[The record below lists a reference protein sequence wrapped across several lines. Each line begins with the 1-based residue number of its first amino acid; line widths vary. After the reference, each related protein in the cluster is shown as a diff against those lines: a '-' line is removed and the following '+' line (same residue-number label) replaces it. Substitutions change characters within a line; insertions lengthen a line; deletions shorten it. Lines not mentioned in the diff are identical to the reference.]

1 MIKVGWLFMSNV
13 DLSALFRG
21 MQGQMQSQL
30 NTNREFIHHPGSKGD
45 ALENAWIEWLQNY
58 LPNRYSVDKAIVIDY
73 QGNTSDQIDVV
84 IYDNWFTPFIF
95 NQNGFK
101 YIPAEG
107 VYAVFEVKPD
117 IRGNVGDINYIKYAG
132 QKIASVRRL
141 DRTSTSMI
149 NSGQK
154 LPARPLT
161 KIIGGILTTTNS
173 FTHYN
178 NNTIEKHI
186 GSLTDLEGIDLGCI
200 VDHGSFFVQYQGEE
214 DINERTDFRKRI
226 RDYYQNRTFQSLVFS
241 QSENSLI
248 TFFMQL
254 TRYLQQAIGT
264 VPAIDLQAYMDTIGE
279 KIDSEI

>member
-1 MIKVGWLFMSNV
+1 MIKVGWLFMNKV
-13 DLSALFRG
+13 DLSALFCG

-30 NTNREFIHHPGSKGD
+30 RTNREFIHHPGSKGD

-117 IRGNVGDINYIKYAG
+117 IQGKVGDINYIQYAG

-154 LPARPLT
+154 LSARPLT

-173 FTHYN
+173 FTRYH

-186 GSLTDLEGIDLGCI
+186 KSLTDLERIDLGCI
-200 VDHGSFFVQYQGEE
+200 VDYGSFFVQYDGEE
-214 DINERTDFRKRI
+214 DVNEKVNFKKRI
-226 RDYYQNRTFQSLVFS
+226 HDYYQKRTFQSLVFS
-241 QSENSLI
+241 RPENSLI

-264 VPAIDLQAYMDTIGE
+264 VPAIDLQAYMNTIGE
-279 KIDSEI
+279 EIDSEI

>member
-1 MIKVGWLFMSNV
+1 MNKV
-13 DLSALFRG
+13 DLSALFYG
-21 MQGQMQSQL
+21 MQGQMRSQL
-30 NTNREFIHHPGSKGD
+30 STNREFIHHPGSKGD

-117 IRGNVGDINYIKYAG
+117 IQGKVGDINYIQYAG

-154 LPARPLT
+154 LSARPLT

-173 FTHYN
+173 FTRYH

-186 GSLTDLEGIDLGCI
+186 KSLTDLERIDLGCI
-200 VDHGSFFVQYQGEE
+200 VDYGSFFVQYDGEE
-214 DINERTDFRKRI
+214 DVNEKVNFKKRI
-226 RDYYQNRTFQSLVFS
+226 HDYYQKRTFQLLVFS

-264 VPAIDLQAYMDTIGE
+264 VPAIDLQAYMNTIGE
-279 KIDSEI
+279 EIDSEI

>member
-1 MIKVGWLFMSNV
+1 MNNV

-30 NTNREFIHHPGSKGD
+30 STNREFIHHPGSKGD

-73 QGNTSDQIDVV
+73 HGNTSDQIDIV

-117 IRGNVGDINYIKYAG
+117 IQGNVGDLNYIQYAG
-132 QKIASVRRL
+132 QKITSVRRL

-154 LPARPLT
+154 LSARPLT

-173 FTHYN
+173 FTHNNN

-186 GSLTDLEGIDLGCI
+186 KSLTDLEGIDLGCI
-200 VDHGSFFVQYQGEE
+200 VDYGSFFVQYQGEE
-214 DINERTDFRKRI
+214 DVNEKTDFKKRI
-226 RDYYQNRTFQSLVFS
+226 CDYYHNRTFQSLVFS
-241 QSENSLI
+241 QPENSLI

-264 VPAIDLQAYMDTIGE
+264 VPAIDLQAYMNTIGE

>member
-1 MIKVGWLFMSNV
+1 MIKVGWLFMNKV

-30 NTNREFIHHPGSKGD
+30 STNREFILHPGSKGD

-58 LPNRYSVDKAIVIDY
+58 LPNRYSVDKAIIIDY

-117 IRGNVGDINYIKYAG
+117 IQGKVGDINYIQYAG

-154 LPARPLT
+154 LSARPLT

-173 FTHYN
+173 FTRYH

-186 GSLTDLEGIDLGCI
+186 KSLTDLERIDLGCI
-200 VDHGSFFVQYQGEE
+200 VDYGSFFVQYDGEE
-214 DINERTDFRKRI
+214 DVNEKVNFKKRI
-226 RDYYQNRTFQSLVFS
+226 HDYYQKRTFQSLVFS
-241 QSENSLI
+241 RPENSLI

-264 VPAIDLQAYMDTIGE
+264 VPAIDLQAYMNTIGE
-279 KIDSEI
+279 EIDSEI

>member
-1 MIKVGWLFMSNV
+1 MNNV
-13 DLSALFRG
+13 DLSDLFRG

-30 NTNREFIHHPGSKGD
+30 STNRKFIHHPGSKGD

-73 QGNTSDQIDVV
+73 QGNTSDQIDIV

-117 IRGNVGDINYIKYAG
+117 IQGNVGKISYIKYAG
-132 QKIASVRRL
+132 QKIASVRKL

-149 NSGQK
+149 NSGK
-154 LPARPLT
+154 KVSARPLT

-173 FTHYN
+173 SKK

-186 GSLTDLEGIDLGCI
+186 KSLTDLEGIDLGCI
-200 VDHGSFFVQYQGEE
+200 VDYGSFFVQYQGEE
-214 DINERTDFRKRI
+214 DTNEETDFKKRI
-226 RDYYQNRTFQSLVFS
+226 HDYYHNRTFQSLVFS
-241 QSENSLI
+241 QPENSLI

-264 VPAIDLQAYMDTIGE
+264 IPAIDLQAYMNTIGE

>member
-1 MIKVGWLFMSNV
+1 MNKV

-30 NTNREFIHHPGSKGD
+30 STNREFILHPGSKGD

-117 IRGNVGDINYIKYAG
+117 IRGNVGDINYIQYAG

-149 NSGQK
+149 NSGQR
-154 LPARPLT
+154 LTARPLT

-173 FTHYN
+173 FTHSN
-178 NNTIEKHI
+178 NATIESHI
-186 GSLTDLEGIDLGCI
+186 RSLTDLEGIDLGCI
-200 VDHGSFFVQYQGEE
+200 VDYGSFFVQYQGEE
-214 DINERTDFRKRI
+214 DTNETADFSKRI
-226 RDYYQNRTFQSLVFS
+226 CDYYHNRAFQSLVFS
-241 QSENSLI
+241 QPENSLI

-264 VPAIDLQAYMDTIGE
+264 VPAIDLQAYMNTIGE
-279 KIDSEI
+279 EIDSEI

>member
-1 MIKVGWLFMSNV
+1 MNHV

-30 NTNREFIHHPGSKGD
+30 STNREFIHHPGSKGD

-117 IRGNVGDINYIKYAG
+117 IQGNVGDINYIKYAG
-132 QKIASVRRL
+132 QKIASVRKL

-173 FTHYN
+173 FTHTN
-178 NNTIEKHI
+178 NDTIQKHI
-186 GSLTDLEGIDLGCI
+186 NSLTDLEGIDLGCI
-200 VDHGSFFVQYQGEE
+200 VDYGSFFVQYQGEE
-214 DINERTDFRKRI
+214 DTNERIDFSKRI
-226 RDYYQNRTFQSLVFS
+226 HDYYHNRTFQSLVFS
-241 QSENSLI
+241 QPENSLI
-248 TFFMQL
+248 PFFMQL
-254 TRYLQQAIGT
+254 TRYLQQAI
-264 VPAIDLQAYMDTIGE
+264 DLQAYMNTIGE
-279 KIDSEI
+279 KIDSKI